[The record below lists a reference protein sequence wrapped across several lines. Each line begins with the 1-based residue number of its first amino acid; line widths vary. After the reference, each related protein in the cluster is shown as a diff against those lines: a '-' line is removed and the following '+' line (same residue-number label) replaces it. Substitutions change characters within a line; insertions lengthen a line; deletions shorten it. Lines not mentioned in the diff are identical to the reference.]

1 MSSSKSSVK
10 IVIRHSPEFSSNIVI
25 DDVTYQIQ
33 TEDLGKRTCRIAT
46 RIYQSGQV
54 VFSRDSDYSYLLKLK
69 SFDEKLQTMME
80 GQHKSAT
87 DFFVHEQTAKQKQK
101 SHYFEEVQELMKK
114 ADGESALILLEEA
127 LRKFPGDP
135 FLLSYYGCL
144 VAIVRNNPREG
155 ISLCLDALKRLDET
169 IPFGSEFFYPVF
181 NLNLG
186 RAYLKA
192 EKKQEAVNAFYHGL
206 KNDPDN
212 KDIHQEL
219 IKLGNRRRLPLPFLK
234 RSNPIN
240 KYIGMLTSK
249 TGKNNQGPSYL
260 SL

>member
-1 MSSSKSSVK
+1 MSSKSSVK
-10 IVIRHSPEFSSNIVI
+10 IILRRSPEFSSNIVV
-25 DDVTYQIQ
+25 DNMTYHVQ
-33 TEDLGKRTCRIAT
+33 TEDLGKKTCMIAT
-46 RIYQSGQV
+46 RIYQSGEV
-54 VFSRDSDYSYLLKLK
+54 VFSRDSDYSHLLKLK
-69 SFDEKLQTMME
+69 GFDEKLQTMME
-80 GQHKSAT
+80 NQHKSTT
-87 DFFVHEQTAKQKQK
+87 DFFVREQSAKQKQK
-101 SHYFEEVQELMKK
+101 SHYFEEVQGLLRKG
-114 ADGESALILLEEA
+114 DGRSANILLEEA

-155 ISLCLDALKRLDET
+155 ISICRDAIRRLDET

-181 NLNLG
+181 YLNLG

-192 EKKQEAVNAFYHGL
+192 EKKQEAINAFYRGL

-219 IKLGNRRRLPLPFLK
+219 VKLGNRRRLPLPFLE

-240 KYIGMLTSK
+240 KYIGMLISK
-249 TGKNNQGPSYL
+249 DQKK
-260 SL
+260 